1 MNLEI
6 PSSIEEEHA
15 GLHALLTQATREPGA
30 VGETARE
37 LAALLHPHFEREEAF
52 ALPPLALL
60 PALARGEV
68 TPQMA
73 PAVGMARQLRQEMSS
88 MLADHGRIVEALD
101 RLREA
106 ARNAGIAAYEDFCDA
121 LIEHARNEEEVL
133 YPAAILVGEHLERH
147 LAPELTRAA
156 ASGQE
161 NAPATPSSAAPA
173 TAPPAT
179 PATPTGSAP
188 AAS

>member
-6 PSSIEEEHA
+6 PASIEEEHA
-15 GLHALLTQATREPGA
+15 GLHALLSQATRESGA
-30 VGETARE
+30 VGQTARE

-68 TPQMA
+68 GPQMA
-73 PAVGMARQLRQEMSS
+73 PALDMSRRLRAELPS
-88 MLADHGRIVEALD
+88 MLAEHARIVEALN

-106 ARNAGIAAYEDFCDA
+106 AREAGIAAYEDFCDA
-121 LIEHARNEEEVL
+121 LIEHARHEEDVL

-147 LAPELTRAA
+147 L
-156 ASGQE
+156 GV
-161 NAPATPSSAAPA
+161 ATAAP
-173 TAPPAT
+173 
-179 PATPTGSAP
+179 TGPAP